1 VGEEEQEASEVVV
14 AVLPDMARAVTDRAE
29 AAKADAPVLLVEVR
43 WRVARATKRRLSM
56 VTLMRNRKNEP
67 NRPDLK
73 SAALLLEKCGKK
85 CERGYV
91 GLSSNST

>member
-1 VGEEEQEASEVVV
+1 MQEEAEASEVV
-14 AVLPDMARAVTDRAE
+14 AVLPDMARAVADRAE

-67 NRPDLK
+67 NCIRTRQC
-73 SAALLLEKCGKK
+73 SAKISLDFSAFSPIMAMFSFL
-85 CERGYV
+85 
-91 GLSSNST
+91 